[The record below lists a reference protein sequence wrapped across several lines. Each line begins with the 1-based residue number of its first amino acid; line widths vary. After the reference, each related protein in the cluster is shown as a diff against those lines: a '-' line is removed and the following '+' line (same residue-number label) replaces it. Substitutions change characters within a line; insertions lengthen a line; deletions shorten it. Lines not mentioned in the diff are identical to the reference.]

1 MYLEASVFRDLGEL
15 GADGGVKEGDATS
28 NFAAEWVV
36 KSVVTATIVAVE

>member
-1 MYLEASVFRDLGEL
+1 MHSEAGVFRDLGEL

-36 KSVVTATIVAVE
+36 KRVDTATIVAVK